1 MINVS
6 ILTIG
11 DEICIGQ
18 TIDTNATEIAAE
30 CTKIGAEVS
39 AHVAVRDEA
48 EQIKSELKRLIEI
61 SDFVLITGGLG
72 PTDDDLTKPVLADFF
87 NDKLEFRPDVLA
99 HIEELYEK
107 RGLKMYE
114 RNKKMAE
121 LPSKC
126 EALPNEVGVAPGMLF
141 ETEGKFVVS
150 MPGVPP
156 EMRSILRDS
165 VLPLIKKKVD
175 SADRVRV
182 YKTLMTYK
190 IYESKAAE
198 ALGDTEEILGEATLA
213 FLPSY
218 KGVKLRL
225 GAVAESR
232 EKAEKIIK
240 KAEKK
245 IKAKIGE
252 FIVASEDKPLETIVG
267 EKLSASG
274 KTIAVAES
282 CTAGSLGKALT
293 EMPGSSSYFLGGL
306 LTYGNE
312 AKINLLKVNKATI
325 EKYGAVS
332 EQTAYEMATNVREI
346 FGADYG
352 VGITGIAGPAGGTE
366 EKPVGTVWISLADEN
381 GCKPIKYVFGEKR
394 DVNRERSVGSA
405 LSMIMNKLKNE

>member
-1 MINVS
+1 MIIVS

-18 TIDTNATEIAAE
+18 TVDTNAAEIAAE
-30 CTKIGAEVS
+30 CTKTGAEVVS
-39 AHVAVRDEA
+39 HVAVRDEA
-48 EQIKSELKRLIEI
+48 EQIKSELARLLEI

-72 PTDDDLTKPVLADFF
+72 PTEDDLTKLVLADFF
-87 NDKLEFRPDVLA
+87 DDKLESRPDVLA
-99 HIEELYEK
+99 RIEKLYER

-114 RNKKMAE
+114 RNRKMAE

-141 ETEGKFVVS
+141 EIAGKFVVS

-156 EMRSILRDS
+156 EMRSILENS

-198 ALGDTEEILGEATLA
+198 ALGDPKETLGEATLA
-213 FLPSY
+213 YLPSY

-225 GAVAESR
+225 GAVADSR
-232 EKAEKIIK
+232 EKAERIIK
-240 KAEKK
+240 KAERN
-245 IKAKIGE
+245 IRAKIGE
-252 FIVASEDKPLETIVG
+252 FVVSSEDKPLETIVG
-267 EKLSASG
+267 EELIAAG

-282 CTAGSLGKALT
+282 CTAGALGKALT
-293 EMPGSSSYFLGGL
+293 EMPGSSNYFLGGL
-306 LTYGNE
+306 LTYSDE

-346 FGADYG
+346 FGADFG
-352 VGITGIAGPAGGTE
+352 VGITGIAGPGGGTE
-366 EKPVGTVWISLADEN
+366 EKPVGTVWISSADEN
-381 GCKPIKYVFGEKR
+381 GCEPIKYVFGEKR
-394 DVNRERSVGSA
+394 DVNRERSVGAA
-405 LSMIMNKLKNE
+405 LNMIMNKLKNE